1 MKSNVRIATASGWLE
16 RLVRCVGVTH
26 AKREEQRDAKC
37 KNHDLLRSPE
47 PKCDCEVQALPLR
60 RGITVDRCLDEEM
73 LCRRAKSKTIY
84 QSDQKP
90 QSADHGEPSKRPSR
104 CGAVSADCGKQDERD
119 AGNGYSALQELE
131 EVKRCF
137 AGGFHI

>member
-1 MKSNVRIATASGWLE
+1 MLSTLGIRTVRGSLH

-37 KNHDLLRSPE
+37 KNHDLFRCPE
-47 PKCDCEVQALPLR
+47 PECDCEIQALPLR
-60 RGITVDRCLDEEM
+60 RGIRVQRRLDEET
-73 LCRRAKSKTIY
+73 LCRCAKSETIY

-90 QSADHGEPSKRPSR
+90 QRADHGEPSKRPSR
-104 CGAVSADCGKQDERD
+104 CSAVSADCGKQDERD

-131 EVKRCF
+131 EVECCL